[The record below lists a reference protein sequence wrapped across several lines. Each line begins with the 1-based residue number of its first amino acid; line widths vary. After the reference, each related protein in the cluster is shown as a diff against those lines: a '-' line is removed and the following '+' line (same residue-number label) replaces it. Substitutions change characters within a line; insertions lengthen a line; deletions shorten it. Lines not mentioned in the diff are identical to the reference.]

1 MNDDVGFVDN
11 VRCCVYRLFSCTLV
25 AKTTTNA
32 TLYEVLKWRC
42 EVVVVLSHP
51 DWNSSCP
58 SVSTGVW
65 VCGSTQRLHDPHASC
80 AQLRHYQV
88 PLQQAVPGLPQDSEG
103 GVPAEHVAALRL
115 RRPKIHDGWEQQL
128 ATTADPHTPSLELLT
143 HSMGWG
149 GGGAQDRY
157 FDTWVPQTLLERLT
171 LTVGQPGSL
180 CPFFVLC
187 CGCKS

>member
-1 MNDDVGFVDN
+1 MNDDVGFVDD

-149 GGGAQDRY
+149 GGGGTGQILWYLSPSDFVRT
-157 FDTWVPQTLLERLT
+157 FDPHCGTARVFM
-171 LTVGQPGSL
+171 SIL
-180 CPFFVLC
+180 CPLLWM
-187 CGCKS
+187 